1 MLAGS
6 AGGSVKIGNKRSR
19 DKFIKVNG
27 IFEKFKERIFIII
40 KIILA
45 IGKNI
50 CQRKL
55 FVWYHIDTTPFWW
68 MADCY

>member
-50 CQRKL
+50 CQKKAVCMVSYR
-55 FVWYHIDTTPFWW
+55 YHNSFLVDG
-68 MADCY
+68 